1 MIRSIQWKKINYLSA
16 AHSPC
21 SVLRMR
27 CGRIHDGGA
36 AAFMKARFVAIEQ
49 RTTSAVGRPL
59 CTTDRCSDIFKDP
72 LQPPTFNL
80 KQRTLELKQRTLE
93 EAG

>member
-36 AAFMKARFVAIEQ
+36 AAYMKARFVAIEQ
-49 RTTSAVGRPL
+49 RKTSAVGPL
-59 CTTDRCSDIFKDP
+59 CTTDRCSDILKDP
-72 LQPPTFNL
+72 LQPRMFN
-80 KQRTLELKQRTLE
+80 LKQRTLE